1 MCLCVTAGRA
11 TPWNPAQ
18 PAAPIHISVSAYMYP
33 VHIVYTPLEPRR
45 RSVESGIMCVC
56 VDIIIMV
63 WFMFIVCFM
72 QPYTCS
78 SFQSSFPFLIPF
90 PFPWVLFLFRFR
102 FWFWLLTP
110 PCNFGAH
117 VHVLAVG
124 ALVCFDYY
132 SNIVTVWKINKFA
145 LFIFIFVCFW
155 AWQWLRVWVLSE
167 SCPEISSISPQP
179 IPLPIDSV
187 NFFPQQSLLVI
198 FPTINKA
205 NYALKRGSEGR
216 FI

>member
-78 SFQSSFPFLIPF
+78 SFQSSFPFLISPLSLGAIPIPIPILILTPNAPLQLCRPCPCPGCGCACVLWLLF
-90 PFPWVLFLFRFR
+90 KYCDSVKNKQICIIYFHICLLLGLTVTPSVSPEWVLPWNKLHF
-102 FWFWLLTP
+102 P
-110 PCNFGAH
+110 PTNSPAH
-117 VHVLAVG
+117 
-124 ALVCFDYY
+124 
-132 SNIVTVWKINKFA
+132 
-145 LFIFIFVCFW
+145 
-155 AWQWLRVWVLSE
+155 WQRQL
-167 SCPEISSISPQP
+167 
-179 IPLPIDSV
+179 
-187 NFFPQQSLLVI
+187 FFPQQSLLVI